1 MLKTLGKCIIFSSIL
16 GPNSN
21 AFYFAEEASFN
32 YSSLQDLV
40 SHCTAT
46 FYLYTQLAKYLKPN
60 ISLRTLGGGEE
71 G

>member
-1 MLKTLGKCIIFSSIL
+1 MLETLGKCIIFSSIL

-21 AFYFAEEASFN
+21 AVYFTASFN

-60 ISLRTLGGGEE
+60 ISLRTMGGGEE